1 MPQPR
6 IYMDNAATTAL
17 RPEVLQAM
25 LPYWTERIGN
35 PSAIHRFGR
44 EARRAVEDAR
54 RQTAAA
60 LNADA
65 REIFFTSGGTES
77 DNWAIRGVCE
87 ALQDKG
93 RHVVTTQIEHPAVLQ
108 TCAELERRG
117 WRITRLP
124 VNGDCLV
131 DPLDVQKA
139 IRDDTVLISVM
150 TANNE
155 TGVLQPIADIGRI
168 ARDAGVCFH
177 TDAVQAVGEIPVDV
191 EALNVDLLSLSGHKL
206 HGPKGVGALYVRKGV
221 RLRNLILGGEQEHG
235 RRAGTENVPAIV
247 GLGVAMECAAR
258 DWPIHNRQV
267 SALSRRLVQGVQ
279 SALPGVRL
287 NGHATLRLPGNVNLS
302 AEGVQGEAL
311 LMRLD
316 LEGVAASSG
325 SACASGSPEPSH
337 VLLAMGLTPDEA
349 RASLR
354 LSLSDEN
361 TLEEVERVIALIVSI
376 VQDLRRAR

>member
-17 RPEVLQAM
+17 RPEVVQAM

-93 RHVVTTQIEHPAVLQ
+93 RHVVTTLIEHPAVLQ

-221 RLRNLILGGEQEHG
+221 RLQNLILGGE
-235 RRAGTENVPAIV
+235 
-247 GLGVAMECAAR
+247 
-258 DWPIHNRQV
+258 
-267 SALSRRLVQGVQ
+267 
-279 SALPGVRL
+279 
-287 NGHATLRLPGNVNLS
+287 
-302 AEGVQGEAL
+302 
-311 LMRLD
+311 
-316 LEGVAASSG
+316 
-325 SACASGSPEPSH
+325 
-337 VLLAMGLTPDEA
+337 
-349 RASLR
+349 
-354 LSLSDEN
+354 
-361 TLEEVERVIALIVSI
+361 
-376 VQDLRRAR
+376 

>member
-1 MPQPR
+1 
-6 IYMDNAATTAL
+6 
-17 RPEVLQAM
+17 
-25 LPYWTERIGN
+25 
-35 PSAIHRFGR
+35 
-44 EARRAVEDAR
+44 
-54 RQTAAA
+54 
-60 LNADA
+60 
-65 REIFFTSGGTES
+65 
-77 DNWAIRGVCE
+77 
-87 ALQDKG
+87 
-93 RHVVTTQIEHPAVLQ
+93 
-108 TCAELERRG
+108 
-117 WRITRLP
+117 
-124 VNGDCLV
+124 
-131 DPLDVQKA
+131 
-139 IRDDTVLISVM
+139 
-150 TANNE
+150 
-155 TGVLQPIADIGRI
+155 
-168 ARDAGVCFH
+168 
-177 TDAVQAVGEIPVDV
+177 
-191 EALNVDLLSLSGHKL
+191 
-206 HGPKGVGALYVRKGV
+206 
-221 RLRNLILGGEQEHG
+221 
-235 RRAGTENVPAIV
+235 
-247 GLGVAMECAAR
+247 MECAAR

-361 TLEEVERVIALIVSI
+361 TLEEVERVVALIVSI